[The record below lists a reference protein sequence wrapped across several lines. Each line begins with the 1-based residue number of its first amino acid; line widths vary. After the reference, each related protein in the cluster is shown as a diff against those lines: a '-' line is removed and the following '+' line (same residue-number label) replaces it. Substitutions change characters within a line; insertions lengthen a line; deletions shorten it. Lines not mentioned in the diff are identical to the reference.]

1 MFLRPT
7 KRACDG
13 CISRKVK
20 CSGTWPCDTCRSGPK
35 QVNCTYFKPARKR
48 GPKVR
53 RPAGIPSDSMP
64 GSCRVSAN
72 TPAETVSRDGSAI
85 ERSPDSA
92 HPWGQRIP
100 QTTLTYIV
108 REYQRYSYG
117 VWPVINVDVLLQR
130 LESDNDPSTY
140 CLALALCAATMAQL
154 QLAPLMNG
162 VRKIDSKLLATECLR
177 LREEIE
183 FREHLDARFVLISLF
198 LHVYHAKINKR
209 NSAMLFIQEA
219 ISGARLLKLDDDGI
233 VAREWSADED
243 VITNRDILFTLLW
256 VSERYSPSWR
266 RDKYAWLMLIHKLAE
281 AMLCIL
287 A

>member
-13 CISRKVK
+13 CISRKVR

-35 QVNCTYFKPARKR
+35 QTNCTYFKPARKR

-53 RPAGIPSDSMP
+53 RPAEIPSDRMP
-64 GSCRVSAN
+64 SGCRVSAN
-72 TPAETVSRDGSAI
+72 DLAETTPRDGFVI

-92 HPWGQRIP
+92 RSWSQTIP
-100 QTTLTYIV
+100 QATLAYIV
-108 REYQRYSYG
+108 REYQRSSYS
-117 VWPVINVDVLLQR
+117 VWPVINVKVLLQR

-154 QLAPLMNG
+154 QLAPLING
-162 VRKIDSKLLATECLR
+162 DREIECKLLATECLH
-177 LREEIE
+177 LREEIKY
-183 FREHLDARFVLISLF
+183 REHLDARSVLVSLF

-219 ISGARLLKLDDDGI
+219 ISGARLLKLDDDGM
-233 VAREWSADED
+233 VAREWSKDEN
-243 VITNRDILFTLLW
+243 VIANCDILFTLLW
-256 VSERYSPSWR
+256 VSERYLPFWR
-266 RDKYAWLMLIHKLAE
+266 RAKYARLVLIHNLAE
-281 AMLCIL
+281 AMLCTL